1 MLKAI
6 FACVLNRQVVE
17 RLGIRMITISLCMI
31 VKNEEKILER
41 CLDSVADLCDEII
54 IVDTGSTDRTK
65 EIARK
70 YTDRIYD
77 FEWTDDFSAARNY
90 AFSKATQEYIYSAD
104 ADEVLDEENRQR
116 FRVLKEAMLP
126 EIEIVQMKYSNQMQ
140 FGTVYNYD
148 EEYRPKLFR
157 RLREFVWTEPIHETV
172 RLDPVVYDS
181 DVVITHL
188 PESSHAGRDL
198 ASFRRYVS
206 EGYRLP
212 RRLHNMYAREL
223 LMAGDREELSR
234 ASEFFRQS
242 AADEERSGDEVME
255 ACCVAARAARLNKD
269 TVTFMKYTSKALAV
283 GACSEICCELGSFY
297 EETGDFE
304 EAALWYYNAV
314 YETQPVL
321 LLICGGE
328 TGLEGMIRCYQALG
342 CSEQA
347 GKYCQELEHWRAENC
362 CGKQEN

>member
-1 MLKAI
+1 MVRNLHLQAK
-6 FACVLNRQVVE
+6 E
-17 RLGIRMITISLCMI
+17 RHGFSMITISLCMI
-31 VKNEEKILER
+31 VKNEEKILRR
-41 CLDSVADLCDEII
+41 CLDSVADLCEEII
-54 IVDTGSTDRTK
+54 IVDTGSTDSTK
-65 EIARK
+65 EIAQE

-77 FEWTDDFSAARNY
+77 FQWTDDFSAARNY

-104 ADEVLDEENRQR
+104 ADEVLDEENRER

-126 EIEIVQMKYSNQMQ
+126 EIEIVQMKYGNQMKYD
-140 FGTVYNYD
+140 TVYNYD

-157 RLREFVWTEPIHETV
+157 RLREFVWTRPIHETV

-188 PESSHAGRDL
+188 PESNHAGRDL
-198 ASFRRYVS
+198 ASFRRHVS

-223 LMAGDREELSR
+223 LMAGDREELSL

-242 AADEERSGDEVME
+242 AADGGRSSDEVME
-255 ACCVAARAARLNKD
+255 AFCVVAKAARLNRD
-269 TVTFMKYTSKALAV
+269 TVTFMKYTSKALAA

-297 EETGDFE
+297 EAAGDFE
-304 EAALWYYNAV
+304 EASLWYYNAV

-321 LLICGGE
+321 QLTCGGE
-328 TGLEGMIRCYQALG
+328 TGLEGMVRCCQALG
-342 CSEQA
+342 CPEQA
-347 GKYCQELEHWRAENC
+347 EDYLRELERCRAEH
-362 CGKQEN
+362 GSREPEA